1 MMKDTPLSERILRR
15 WKNRKYIAYFLVI
28 AAAAAAIAGFT
39 DSISKIFGFASA
51 IISDN
56 ATPVIIPN
64 DTGWILAGYYDE
76 HSQMFIQ
83 GPYIKVVR
91 SSYRDKQPLPRIGEW
106 IRIRSERNIVI
117 LDFATKGLTRTFVP
131 PWQQTEG
138 KLLDGD
144 YTGWKL
150 PKGAMVEVRDVS
162 RGSFPGKVKC
172 RLGTSR
178 SGPMI
183 RMPCVDLDSS

>member
-1 MMKDTPLSERILRR
+1 M
-15 WKNRKYIAYFLVI
+15 
-28 AAAAAAIAGFT
+28 
-39 DSISKIFGFASA
+39 DSHQA
-51 IISDN
+51 
-56 ATPVIIPN
+56 
-64 DTGWILAGYYDE
+64 
-76 HSQMFIQ
+76 
-83 GPYIKVVR
+83 
-91 SSYRDKQPLPRIGEW
+91 
-106 IRIRSERNIVI
+106 ERNIVI